1 MDSSVDPSGY
11 VRGVLQKV
19 TPLVKDSVT
28 YNRAMNSWGGW
39 GRTRMSLV

>member
-28 YNRAMNSWGGW
+28 YNRANKLL
-39 GRTRMSLV
+39 GRVGKD